1 MFLFDR
7 AVVEVHQGGDLLQLS
22 AVVSV
27 DDPEVLCAAHAK
39 NLFEEA
45 SDGNVGPENAVRI
58 GSQNMVARKRLGH
71 SANEFVASVLFD
83 ELGESFPP
91 RRDTIPC
98 ERSSGVTVVGFGEA
112 HVACDDHIPLP

>member
-45 SDGNVGPENAVRI
+45 SDGNVG
-58 GSQNMVARKRLGH
+58 RKML
-71 SANEFVASVLFD
+71 
-83 ELGESFPP
+83 
-91 RRDTIPC
+91 C
-98 ERSSGVTVVGFGEA
+98 E
-112 HVACDDHIPLP
+112 